1 MNEEKTICECYLI
14 DWSGKDGKYIHI
26 GSGEI
31 YDTQKHGA
39 LDCQA
44 KVREETIDYGQYFRQ
59 CKYIPGD
66 PKSYFPSA
74 QYKVKKKNIGIP
86 RFEEGV
92 PPIPEKL
99 FK

>member
-1 MNEEKTICECYLI
+1 MSEKMNCECHLI
-14 DWSGKDGKYIHI
+14 DWSGKGGKYIHI
-26 GSGEI
+26 ESGEV

-44 KVREETIDYGQYFRQ
+44 KVSEGLINYGQYFQQ

-74 QYKVKKKNIGIP
+74 QYKINKKNTETP
-86 RFEEGV
+86 RFEEGI